1 MKPLK
6 VRIILA
12 LLAIGLVGSITAP
25 ERAETAPQQATLA
38 QLEARYQKQYAA
50 IEYLFAHGPA
60 TRVFPPDP
68 RLRVRQWQDDLAK
81 SFADAGATIEEIL
94 KLHPANEASW
104 QEQLETMRLYS
115 QPISPPQTRSV
126 FGSTEVKKTARL
138 LDAPAAVYTD
148 PALQAK
154 AKGEVRLRL
163 VLAADGTVKNIFPM
177 KPLKYGLTEAAIEA
191 ARRIKFEPAIRDGR
205 PVSQFATL
213 SYEFK
218 NGKGKTPYKPKPE
231 FYF

>member
-1 MKPLK
+1 MKNLK
-6 VRIILA
+6 VRLVLA
-12 LLAIGLVGSITAP
+12 LLAIGLVGSMTVP
-25 ERAETAPQQATLA
+25 ERAEAVTQQATLA
-38 QLEARYQKQYAA
+38 QLEAKFQQQYAA
-50 IEYLFAHGPA
+50 IQSVFFYGPA
-60 TRVFPPDP
+60 KKVFPPDP
-68 RLRVRQWQDDLAK
+68 RQRVRLWQDELAR
-81 SFADAGATIEEIL
+81 SFAEAAATVEEIL

-104 QEQLETMRLYS
+104 REQLETMQLYS

-163 VLAADGTVKNIFPM
+163 VLAADGAVKNIFPM

-191 ARRIKFEPAIRDGR
+191 ARRIKFEPAIRDGQR
-205 PVSQFATL
+205 VSQFATL

-218 NGKGKTPYKPKPE
+218 NGKGQPPYKPKPE